1 MYILDATKYSE
12 LRRTKCKSCQESF
25 IQYWLTLQLSVF
37 EGMHLILAVLKKHF
51 SFVYHVQEEKNIAH
65 GNVCARNLLLAREG
79 DSSSN
84 NSPFI
89 KLSDPG
95 ISVAMLGKEG
105 NYVEQLDEYQ
115 TNEDEQNQYNLL
127 F

>member
-1 MYILDATKYSE
+1 
-12 LRRTKCKSCQESF
+12 
-25 IQYWLTLQLSVF
+25 
-37 EGMHLILAVLKKHF
+37 
-51 SFVYHVQEEKNIAH
+51 VQEEKNIAH